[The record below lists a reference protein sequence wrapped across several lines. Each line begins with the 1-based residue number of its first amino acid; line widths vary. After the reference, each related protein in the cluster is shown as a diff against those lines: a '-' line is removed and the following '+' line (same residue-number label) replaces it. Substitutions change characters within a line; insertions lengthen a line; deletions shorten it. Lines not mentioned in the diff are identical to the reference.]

1 MNTKD
6 LPKTIFVDIDGT
18 LIKHHGGLENSLND
32 LLKPN
37 YKPEVLPNVQ
47 ERIWEWDSK
56 NYTVILTTGRK
67 ESSRR
72 VTEKQLEELGI
83 VYDQLIMG
91 IGPGPRVLI
100 NDMDPNYPET
110 KMATGITL
118 GRDEGI
124 GSMKLDALG
133 I

>member
-1 MNTKD
+1 MNTPD

-18 LIKHHGGLENSLND
+18 IIKHHGGLENSLNE
-32 LLKPN
+32 LLKPD
-37 YKPEVLPNVQ
+37 YKPELLENVQ
-47 ERIWEWDSK
+47 ERIWEWDGK
-56 NYTVILTTGRK
+56 DYTAILTTGRK

-72 VTEKQLEELGI
+72 ITEKQLEELGI

-118 GRDEGI
+118 SRDEGI
-124 GSMKLDALG
+124 GSTKLDVMR